1 MNLFF
6 ERKHRYE
13 THTSIEDIRSRIK
26 ELRKTSWHDVAVNL
40 TGKVEEDNSFQ
51 LSRKLGFI
59 GFTKGLPKS
68 FVLIEG
74 QLTENNTATDI
85 TITVRCN
92 YLLLFYFY
100 AAFAFLLYDVYA
112 FIESNFTADPIRPI
126 AISIILLYFTFFI
139 RNQLNRITDSFESYL
154 RIGKR

>member
-6 ERKHRYE
+6 QRKHRYE
-13 THTSIEDIRSRIK
+13 THSSIEDIRGSIR
-26 ELRKTSWHDVAVNL
+26 ELRKTRWYDVAINL

-112 FIESNFTADPIRPI
+112 FIESNFTTDPIRPI

-154 RIGKR
+154 KVGKR